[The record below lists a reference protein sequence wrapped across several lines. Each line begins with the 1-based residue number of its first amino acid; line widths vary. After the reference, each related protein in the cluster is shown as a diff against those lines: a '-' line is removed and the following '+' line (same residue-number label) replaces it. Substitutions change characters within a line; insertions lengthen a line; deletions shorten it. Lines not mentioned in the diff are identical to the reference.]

1 MSPILFVHICSA
13 VVGLIAGALAMIV
26 RKGSGVH
33 AVAGSFF
40 VAAMMS
46 MSGTGIF
53 MATVMRP
60 NNGNV
65 MGGSLLFYLVT
76 TGWIAGTR
84 RERGIRA
91 IDVAALLLALAVGTA
106 GIGWGLDA
114 ARSHSGLKS
123 GYPAGLFFVFGSIA
137 LLFAAAD
144 VRMLLRGGVMATR
157 RLVRHLWRIGIGF
170 LFALMSLY
178 PGNGRFFPDAVRK
191 TSLAYTPHLLV
202 IGTMIFWL
210 VRLRRRRRRVT
221 LPQPQAAVPY
231 PVEVLS

>member
-1 MSPILFVHICSA
+1 MPMSPILFVHICSA
-13 VVGLIAGALAMIV
+13 VAGLIAGALAMLV
-26 RKGSGVH
+26 RKGSGLH

-91 IDVAALLLALAVGTA
+91 IDVAALLLAL
-106 GIGWGLDA
+106 
-114 ARSHSGLKS
+114 
-123 GYPAGLFFVFGSIA
+123 
-137 LLFAAAD
+137 
-144 VRMLLRGGVMATR
+144 
-157 RLVRHLWRIGIGF
+157 
-170 LFALMSLY
+170 
-178 PGNGRFFPDAVRK
+178 
-191 TSLAYTPHLLV
+191 
-202 IGTMIFWL
+202 
-210 VRLRRRRRRVT
+210 
-221 LPQPQAAVPY
+221 
-231 PVEVLS
+231 